1 MLTPDQIAVVTPTKG
16 RPKQLNMLL
25 TTLAAQTV
33 QLGQILIADGGAD
46 QKALVENFADRLPVQ
61 WLACPTPG
69 QIPQRNFALTHLADT
84 IRAVIYFDD
93 DIQLAPDAV
102 EVLVAYFNAQST
114 PPGGVSFNLGNM
126 PEQPDSVF
134 RRLFFMGTRPGG
146 RILKSGYN
154 TPVVQP
160 ATDLTHTDWLFGGAT
175 LWRRDVLE
183 TFRLPDLPSDWA
195 TCEDLIF
202 SYPVS
207 KAEPLHIC
215 AGARAD
221 HIDEAR
227 PLTSADGRKRGRAVV
242 LWRAWF
248 VQRNPDLSKLAFL
261 WMNTGMVLG
270 WMARALR
277 GNPHAWGY
285 ARGTLSG
292 MATAAGHWLRGHD
305 VGNALR

>member
-25 TTLAAQTV
+25 TTLAAQSV

-46 QKALVENFADRLPVQ
+46 QQTLVEGFADRLPVQ

-69 QIPQRNFALTHLADT
+69 QIPQRNFALTHLAET

-93 DIQLAPDAV
+93 DIQVAPDAV
-102 EVLVAYFNAQST
+102 EVLVAYFNAQSV
-114 PPGGVSFNLGNM
+114 PPGGVSFNLGNF

-134 RRLFFMGTRPGG
+134 RRLFLMGTNPGG

-160 ATDLTHTDWLFGGAT
+160 ETDLKHTDWLIGGAT
-175 LWRRDVLE
+175 LWRRDVLG

-207 KAEPLHIC
+207 KVEPLHVC
-215 AGARAD
+215 VAARAD

-227 PLTSADGRKRGRAVV
+227 ILSAADCKKRGRAAV

-248 VQRNPDLSKLAFL
+248 VQRNRDLSKLAFL

-270 WMARALR
+270 WAARGVR
-277 GNPHAWGY
+277 GNPLAWGY
-285 ARGTLSG
+285 MHGTLSG
-292 MATAAGHWLRGHD
+292 MTTAMAHWIKGQD
-305 VGNALR
+305 VGLALR